1 MSTPRPLNDH
11 TDGPRRPDTPRPRN
25 AKRDANPAP
34 DATPV
39 PVAADAEVVPAPTHP
54 MAVARHLAPQWK
66 ENGLLTLR
74 HWRGS
79 WMLWQGSHWR
89 ELDEQQMRTSLYR
102 QLEDAM
108 YWHLPPR
115 QSEPEL
121 RDWAPTGAKV
131 SNLLEAIAA
140 VTHLPPAIDPPAWI
154 DPPGHVLSRQAPPPA
169 LHTDRG
175 PLVACANGL
184 LRVADRTLVDLTPAF
199 FNLISVPFVYDP
211 HATAPTWHDFL
222 HQVWPDNPE
231 AIDALQEWFGYVLS
245 GRTDQQKI
253 LLMVG
258 PSRSGKGTIARVLA
272 RLVGTGNTAGPTLAG
287 MASNF
292 GLSSLV
298 DKSLAIV
305 ADARLSGRDSH
316 QVVERLLTISGEDTI
331 DVDRKY
337 RQVWTGKLPAR
348 IVILSNELPN
358 FGDSSGVIARRFI
371 VLNMTVSWL
380 GKEDPR
386 LLDKLLAELPGIFNW
401 ALDGLNRLE
410 RNGRLSAPSSS
421 LEAVT
426 TMQDTA
432 SPTSAFL
439 RECCETGPDHS
450 VAVDELWAAWRTWA
464 DDAGVTVGS
473 KAVMGRNL
481 QSLVPQMRR
490 SKPREPA
497 TGQQV
502 PTYVGIGLQTAP
514 AAPER
519 PEPRLTLVQRPVLPL
534 CTVCG
539 NPLAPTQPGQTEH
552 PSCATT

>member
-1 MSTPRPLNDH
+1 MSTPGPLDDV
-11 TDGPRRPDTPRPRN
+11 TDGPRRPAAVT
-25 AKRDANPAP
+25 KSETHTPAP
-34 DATPV
+34 DATPA

-54 MAVARHLAPQWK
+54 MAVARHLAPQW
-66 ENGLLTLR
+66 EVNGLLTLR

-89 ELDEQQMRTSLYR
+89 ELDDQQMRTSLYR
-102 QLEDAM
+102 QLEDAV
-108 YWHLPPR
+108 YWYLPPR

-121 RDWAPTGAKV
+121 RDWAPTGRKV
-131 SNLLEAIAA
+131 ADLMQAIAA
-140 VTHLPPAIDPPAWI
+140 VTHLPPTIDPPSWI

-184 LRVADRTLVDLTPAF
+184 LRVTDRALMDLTPAF

-211 HATAPTWHDFL
+211 HATAPAWLAFL
-222 HQVWPDNPE
+222 RQVWPDNPE
-231 AIDALQEWFGYVLS
+231 AITALQEWFGYVLS

-337 RQVWTGKLPAR
+337 RQVWTGKMPAR

-358 FGDSSGVIARRFI
+358 FGDPSGVIARRFI

-380 GKEDPR
+380 GKEDPH

-401 ALDGLNRLE
+401 ALDGLDRLE
-410 RNGRLSAPSSS
+410 DTGRLSAPTSSQ
-421 LEAVT
+421 EAVT

-439 RECCETGPDHS
+439 RERCDTGPDRS
-450 VAVDELWAAWRTWA
+450 VPVDALWAAWRTWA
-464 DDAGVTVGS
+464 DDAGVPVGS

-490 SKPREPA
+490 SKPRDP
-497 TGQQV
+497 TTDKQV
-502 PTYVGIGLQTAP
+502 PTYVGISLQTDP
-514 AAPER
+514 AAPKR
-519 PEPRLTLVQRPVLPL
+519 PEPRLTLVQRPPEQPPL

-539 NPLAPTQPGQTEH
+539 QPLAPTRPGQTEH